1 MGNFY
6 RRIVIQ
12 YEIFRYRLQKK
23 IGFLMSKY
31 NRFSNIRPRYLAV
44 SAALFST
51 LVLSSCDDRVSLAE
65 ICEQSTEI
73 CTEFK
78 QDSWCKKERV
88 SIARLRMDIKNNN
101 LETDKFKALVAYE
114 GYIKCMSLAA
124 QIQHIKL
131 KEKGTFRKQ
140 NVIKAK
146 ESLNA
151 LVDQTRNSDH
161 PHLLYYHWSRE
172 IDANALGR
180 LLKLEGTSQLENST
194 AQYHLATYYIKRN
207 TTKTLKLLY
216 RALELHEL
224 GTVLESEV
232 LQTLSSIHIK
242 KKLYKKAYIWLKVYQ
257 LYLDE
262 PDKLTEESLSNYAIT
277 HKLDTDFLD
286 KVASNTLDKIL
297 DGEFVSPKL

>member
-1 MGNFY
+1 MLYKG
-6 RRIVIQ
+6 RSH
-12 YEIFRYRLQKK
+12 
-23 IGFLMSKY
+23 FLV
-31 NRFSNIRPRYLAV
+31 V
-44 SAALFST
+44 STALSFT
-51 LVLSSCDDRVSLAE
+51 LLLSGCDDRVSLAD

-78 QDSWCKKERV
+78 QDSWCKRERV
-88 SIARLRMDIKNNN
+88 SIARLRMNIKNNN
-101 LETDKFKALVAYE
+101 LEEDKFKALVAYE

-140 NVIKAK
+140 NVIAAK
-146 ESLNA
+146 ESLNS
-151 LVDQTRNSDH
+151 LINQTRNSNH

-207 TTKTLKLLY
+207 TTKTLQLLY

-242 KKLYKKAYIWLKVYQ
+242 KKQYKKAYIWLKIYQ

-262 PDKLTEESLSNYAIT
+262 PDKLTEESLTNYAIT
-277 HKLDTDFLD
+277 HNLDIGFLD
-286 KVASNTLDKIL
+286 KVASSTLDKIL
-297 DGEFVSPKL
+297 GGEFASPKI

>member
-1 MGNFY
+1 MFY
-6 RRIVIQ
+6 NVHPHILSITV
-12 YEIFRYRLQKK
+12 
-23 IGFLMSKY
+23 
-31 NRFSNIRPRYLAV
+31 
-44 SAALFST
+44 ALSLT
-51 LVLSSCDDRVSLAE
+51 LSLSGCDDRVSLAD
-65 ICEQSTEI
+65 ICEKSTEI
-73 CTEFK
+73 CTEFT
-78 QDSWCKKERV
+78 QDSWCKSERV
-88 SIARLRMDIKNNN
+88 SIARLRMDIQKDN
-101 LETDKFKALVAYE
+101 LAADKFKALVAYE

-140 NVIKAK
+140 NIIKAK
-146 ESLNA
+146 GNLNS

-194 AQYHLATYYIKRN
+194 AQYHLATYYIKRD
-207 TTKTLKLLY
+207 TTKTLQLLY

-232 LQTLSSIHIK
+232 LQTLSTIHIK
-242 KKLYKKAYIWLKVYQ
+242 KKQFNKAYIWLKIYHLYQ
-257 LYLDE
+257 DE

-277 HKLDTDFLD
+277 HALDTDFLD

-297 DGEFVSPKL
+297 EGEFVSPKL

>member
-1 MGNFY
+1 MFY
-6 RRIVIQ
+6 
-12 YEIFRYRLQKK
+12 K
-23 IGFLMSKY
+23 G
-31 NRFSNIRPRYLAV
+31 RPHFLAV
-44 SAALFST
+44 LAALATT
-51 LVLSSCDDRVSLAE
+51 LILSGCDDRVSLAD

-78 QDSWCKKERV
+78 QDSWCKRERV
-88 SIARLRMDIKNNN
+88 SIARLRINIENKN
-101 LETDKFKALVAYE
+101 LDTDKFKALVAYE

-140 NVIKAK
+140 NVMKAK
-146 ESLNA
+146 DSLNS
-151 LVDQTRNSDH
+151 LINQTRNSDH

-207 TTKTLKLLY
+207 PKKTLRLLY
-216 RALELHEL
+216 HALELHEL

-232 LQTLSSIHIK
+232 LQTLSSIFIK
-242 KKLYKKAYIWLKVYQ
+242 KKQYKKAYIWLKIYQ

-262 PDKLTEESLSNYAIT
+262 PDELTEEGLTNYAIT
-277 HKLDTDFLD
+277 HKLDVDFLD

-297 DGEFVSPKL
+297 EGKFVSPKL